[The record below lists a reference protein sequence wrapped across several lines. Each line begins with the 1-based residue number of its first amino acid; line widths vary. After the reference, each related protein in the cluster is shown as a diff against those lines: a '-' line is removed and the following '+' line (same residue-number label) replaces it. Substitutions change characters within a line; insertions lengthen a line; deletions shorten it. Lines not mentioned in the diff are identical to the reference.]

1 MKKVSLEA
9 ARKLADYMVARWS
22 AEPDRKLS
30 DGWIVEN
37 LAGLGFEPA
46 LLALHQETGE
56 QRYLDFCLQHR
67 KLSRWDRPIVVGRNG
82 QIAGHAYAYFC
93 SCLAQLRLYRSQ
105 PSPALLK
112 PTRRALDFLIDRDG
126 LVITGSCTSNECWHD
141 SQNGTGNLAD
151 TCATAYLIRTLDE
164 LLRTDDYDSCWCCHS
179 SSLRSA
185 PGAVKPVMVLPP
197 NHRTINV
204 EQWSIEHSLKN

>member
-1 MKKVSLEA
+1 MDSEQLERCNRNLLMGLLVAVSPWGIEAIYAGDTFAAVDVSQVKVEGEIGRRIDA
-9 ARKLADYMVARWS
+9 T
-22 AEPDRKLS
+22 
-30 DGWIVEN
+30 
-37 LAGLGFEPA
+37 
-46 LLALHQETGE
+46 LHKNVLV
-56 QRYLDFCLQHR
+56 LDI
-67 KLSRWDRPIVVGRNG
+67 D
-82 QIAGHAYAYFC
+82 HAF
-93 SCLAQLRLYRSQ
+93 
-105 PSPALLK
+105 LK